1 MLVFFSFII
10 IIKIKITV
18 KYFAE
23 ELINGGTH
31 ANSVGVLA
39 HELEIAFYARNH
51 VSRHVSHRQIQ
62 LILTII

>member
-18 KYFAE
+18 KIAE
-23 ELINGGTH
+23 ELVNGGTH

-39 HELEIAFYARNH
+39 YELEIAFYARNH

>member
-18 KYFAE
+18 KIAE
-23 ELINGGTH
+23 ELVNGGPH